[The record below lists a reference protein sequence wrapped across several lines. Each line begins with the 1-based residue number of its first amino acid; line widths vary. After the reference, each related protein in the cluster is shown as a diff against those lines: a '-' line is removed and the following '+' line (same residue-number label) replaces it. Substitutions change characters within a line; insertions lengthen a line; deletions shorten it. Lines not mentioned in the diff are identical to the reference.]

1 MIYWIRNKCSVKS
14 VVLFSADSGWLN
26 HWHKKLHKHGGE
38 NRVGVHREN
47 DHTQHHIR
55 IVEHSR
61 QLKSPVQNSV
71 ASVCTGCQKGQ
82 WACSVDSF
90 FFFPTCLNMCV
101 TCNYHSVFNY
111 IVTKKKKR
119 MKKFTFMY
127 KFQCFC
133 NIWEVMFI
141 FFENCMPVPFVVMV
155 TKGQTWGKTC
165 SQFSTRSTVMQFSK
179 KITKNKRIHSITSID
194 ICLICPWVVSIYVFC
209 RQLIWSWK
217 LRTSFSRSLPETW
230 VARWKPPTATRT
242 SWRSSLP
249 CLRFVFSFLCRLLIG

>member
-1 MIYWIRNKCSVKS
+1 
-14 VVLFSADSGWLN
+14 
-26 HWHKKLHKHGGE
+26 
-38 NRVGVHREN
+38 
-47 DHTQHHIR
+47 
-55 IVEHSR
+55 
-61 QLKSPVQNSV
+61 
-71 ASVCTGCQKGQ
+71 
-82 WACSVDSF
+82 
-90 FFFPTCLNMCV
+90 MCV
-101 TCNYHSVFNY
+101 TWNYHSVFDY
-111 IVTKKKKR
+111 IVTKRKKEWKNLHLCINFNVSVIFE
-119 MKKFTFMY
+119 KWCLY
-127 KFQCFC
+127 
-133 NIWEVMFI
+133 

-230 VARWKPPTATRT
+230 VARWRPPTATRT

-249 CLRFVFSFLCRLLIG
+249 CLRFVFFFICRLLIG